1 VLPPLPAQ
9 LLHTPESNG
18 APYLHA
24 EVKPTSYAGA
34 FLVPLCS
41 PSSICCGACDDG
53 RNLLTSTTMPATSN
67 GFHYDDVSALRDP
80 DPNIPDVATYEPNS
94 NPDHHH
100 ATTGAFRRRKMGCT
114 WRHEDGN
121 NHHYHDRGA
130 SYRVYQHAEMKDRIL
145 HTAGYA
151 LPATPRNH
159 TSRAAAALAKSAPRE
174 VINAL
179 SSRIT
184 LSTPSYLRQLYN
196 MMEYVPAA
204 TLQNTLAVAGYFGD
218 YPRQEDL
225 TTFMEKYRSDGLTA
239 TFSLMQVDGEALP
252 NGPSEEASS
261 NIQYTATLTYP
272 TPQTFYS
279 ASYGG
284 ESFLVWVNYVLTQ
297 RDIPQTIST
306 SYDGNEQDLNEAY
319 ATVSRD
325 YLHGYTALVEARDA

>member
-1 VLPPLPAQ
+1 
-9 LLHTPESNG
+9 
-18 APYLHA
+18 
-24 EVKPTSYAGA
+24 
-34 FLVPLCS
+34 
-41 PSSICCGACDDG
+41 
-53 RNLLTSTTMPATSN
+53 MPATSN

-100 ATTGAFRRRKMGCT
+100 TTTGAFRRRKMGCT

-196 MMEYVPAA
+196 MMEYVPVA

-319 ATVSRD
+319 ATVVCRLFAMLGARNHD
-325 YLHGYTALVEARDA
+325 RNQVVMTTTWRGDDHNARERRRLVPKLKKYDIVITSYEVSNEVTTLEEFNWHY